1 MINIMVNTQMVISQK
16 ETPKMSKLLQQF
28 TKLFSAQQSRLEAF
42 MNAKAPKSHAD
53 AEYWQKYFEYRG
65 M

>member
-1 MINIMVNTQMVISQK
+1 MRIYK

-28 TKLFSAQQSRLEAF
+28 TKLFSTQQSRLEAF

>member
-1 MINIMVNTQMVISQK
+1 MT
-16 ETPKMSKLLQQF
+16 KLLQQF
-28 TKLFSAQQSRLEAF
+28 TKLFTGATNELEAF